1 MPITT
6 FNGENLCNDLFFL
19 CMAASSKL
27 HVIIKHPDSR
37 TVGGQE
43 NLWRG
48 FFFFQQWDDYV
59 LSNDLLWCFNNPKR
73 IDLYYKVI

>member
-1 MPITT
+1 MSITA
-6 FNGENLCNDLFFL
+6 FNGGNLCNDPFFL

-43 NLWRG
+43 NLSRG
-48 FFFFQQWDDYV
+48 VFFFF
-59 LSNDLLWCFNNPKR
+59 SNGMIMFCQMICFGALTILKGLTY
-73 IDLYYKVI
+73 ITK

>member
-6 FNGENLCNDLFFL
+6 FNGEDLCNDVFFL

-27 HVIIKHPDSR
+27 RKHPDSR

-48 FFFFQQWDDYV
+48 VFFF
-59 LSNDLLWCFNNPKR
+59 SNGMIMFYQIICFGALTTLKGLTY
-73 IDLYYKVI
+73 ITK

>member
-1 MPITT
+1 MSITA

-48 FFFFQQWDDYV
+48 FFF
-59 LSNDLLWCFNNPKR
+59 SNGMIMFCQMICFGALTILKGLTY
-73 IDLYYKVI
+73 ITK

>member
-6 FNGENLCNDLFFL
+6 FNGEDLCNDVFFL

-27 HVIIKHPDSR
+27 RKHPDSR

-48 FFFFQQWDDYV
+48 VFFFQQWDDYV
-59 LSNDLLWCFNNPKR
+59 LSNHLLWCFNNPKR